1 MKQIVLTLGAPNDEQ
16 GNLSPMAV
24 DRLECT
30 LGLYLH
36 NDGVKILCTG
46 GFGESFNTTNHPHA
60 YYSKRFL
67 IERGVRESDFLEFA
81 LTTNTVEDFRM
92 SKPIIERERPD
103 LLLIVTSDFHM
114 ERVKLLHGLI
124 LNYPHVVF
132 IPAKSSLSGEE
143 LAPLVLHEKLA
154 VKSLRDRDFKLY

>member
-36 NDGVKILCTG
+36 NNDVKILCTG

-67 IERGVRESDFLEFA
+67 IERGVKESDFLEFA
-81 LTTNTVEDFRM
+81 LTTNTVEDFRGTGHRVL
-92 SKPIIERERPD
+92 STGKH
-103 LLLIVTSDFHM
+103 LGNTSG
-114 ERVKLLHGLI
+114 R
-124 LNYPHVVF
+124 
-132 IPAKSSLSGEE
+132 
-143 LAPLVLHEKLA
+143 
-154 VKSLRDRDFKLY
+154 RDTNH

>member
-24 DRLECT
+24 DRLECA
-30 LGLYLH
+30 LGLYLY
-36 NDGVKILCTG
+36 NDDVKILCTG

-92 SKPIIERERPD
+92 SKPIIEREIRLLVSL
-103 LLLIVTSDFHM
+103 LLLIFTWAGEITMVYFNILRGLSHNQVYQ
-114 ERVKLLHGLI
+114 ER
-124 LNYPHVVF
+124 
-132 IPAKSSLSGEE
+132 
-143 LAPLVLHEKLA
+143 AP
-154 VKSLRDRDFKLY
+154 

>member
-81 LTTNTVEDFRM
+81 LTTNTVE
-92 SKPIIERERPD
+92 RPD
-103 LLLIVTSDFHM
+103 LLFIVTSDFHM

>member
-67 IERGVRESDFLEFA
+67 IERGVRECDFLEFA

-92 SKPIIERERPD
+92 SSR
-103 LLLIVTSDFHM
+103 
-114 ERVKLLHGLI
+114 
-124 LNYPHVVF
+124 
-132 IPAKSSLSGEE
+132 
-143 LAPLVLHEKLA
+143 
-154 VKSLRDRDFKLY
+154 

>member
-1 MKQIVLTLGAPNDEQ
+1 MKRIILTLGAPNDEQ
-16 GNLSPMAV
+16 GNLSPMAE

-36 NDGVKILCTG
+36 NDNVKILCTG
-46 GFGESFNTTNHPHA
+46 GFGESFNTTNYPHA

-67 IERGVRESDFLEFA
+67 IERGVRENDFLELA
-81 LTTNTVEDFRM
+81 LTSNTVEDFRV

-114 ERVKLLHGLI
+114 ERVKLLHDLI
-124 LNYPHVVF
+124 LNYPHVFF

-154 VKSLRDRDFKLY
+154 VKSLWDRDFKLY

>member
-46 GFGESFNTTNHPHA
+46 DLVNPST
-60 YYSKRFL
+60 R
-67 IERGVRESDFLEFA
+67 
-81 LTTNTVEDFRM
+81 
-92 SKPIIERERPD
+92 PII
-103 LLLIVTSDFHM
+103 LMLI
-114 ERVKLLHGLI
+114 I
-124 LNYPHVVF
+124 QNVF
-132 IPAKSSLSGEE
+132 
-143 LAPLVLHEKLA
+143 
-154 VKSLRDRDFKLY
+154 

>member
-36 NDGVKILCTG
+36 NNDVKILCTG

-67 IERGVRESDFLEFA
+67 IERGVKESDFLEFA
-81 LTTNTVEDFRM
+81 LTTNTVEDF
-92 SKPIIERERPD
+92 ERERPD

-124 LNYPHVVF
+124 LNYPHTVF

-143 LAPLVLHEKLA
+143 LAPLVLHEKFA

>member
-46 GFGESFNTTNHPHA
+46 GFG
-60 YYSKRFL
+60 
-67 IERGVRESDFLEFA
+67 
-81 LTTNTVEDFRM
+81 
-92 SKPIIERERPD
+92 
-103 LLLIVTSDFHM
+103 
-114 ERVKLLHGLI
+114 
-124 LNYPHVVF
+124 
-132 IPAKSSLSGEE
+132 
-143 LAPLVLHEKLA
+143 
-154 VKSLRDRDFKLY
+154 

>member
-16 GNLSPMAV
+16 GNLSSMAV

-92 SKPIIERERPD
+92 SKPITSGKGRICCSL
-103 LLLIVTSDFHM
+103 LLLIFTW
-114 ERVKLLHGLI
+114 
-124 LNYPHVVF
+124 
-132 IPAKSSLSGEE
+132 SG
-143 LAPLVLHEKLA
+143 
-154 VKSLRDRDFKLY
+154 

>member
-36 NDGVKILCTG
+36 NDDVKILCTG

-67 IERGVRESDFLEFA
+67 QIRNVIG
-81 LTTNTVEDFRM
+81 ED
-92 SKPIIERERPD
+92 
-103 LLLIVTSDFHM
+103 
-114 ERVKLLHGLI
+114 
-124 LNYPHVVF
+124 
-132 IPAKSSLSGEE
+132 
-143 LAPLVLHEKLA
+143 
-154 VKSLRDRDFKLY
+154 